1 MFNSQMLDAAIGLV
15 FVYFFLSLLC
25 SVIIEMV
32 TGLTK
37 KRPRMLSEGI
47 FLLLQDSKALDKL
60 YEQPLFIGNSTPKN
74 LFISL
79 WESFLPL
86 PSKKKRVPSYISSRS
101 FVLSLLESLKRHP
114 DIVKKLLKDKI
125 SPPGNKDQIK
135 EFENK
140 LNSLPDD
147 SNIKK
152 ALLPLLQSA
161 ASDPDKAFKNVN
173 EWYNKTIQE
182 PKILE
187 GILKEIKIPTI
198 GDLPN
203 VRSLVDSLP
212 DDNAIK
218 KALIPLLDSAGGSLD
233 KAIDNME
240 KWYDEAMDRVT
251 GWYKRYSQV
260 FALIL
265 AFVIAL
271 LLNADTFE
279 IGKAIYRD
287 QAVRDS
293 LVAMAKDE
301 VKKQEQL
308 SSDVMK
314 GIQGEQPKAAGT
326 FPASSTQEPG
336 KGEQGAGI
344 ASPPVDSKKPLAEKG
359 STPNAVSQTT
369 EPGESAPEKK
379 SSSSAPEKTDLE
391 KKVEQ
396 VKEDFMQISSIN
408 LPIGWPLT
416 KDGWPDIP
424 KILGYHKDQEGKVIP
439 APPRLLTPVKLLG
452 ILLTALMVSLGANF
466 WFELLNK
473 LLNIRNAG
481 KKPLSKEEQEAR
493 KK

>member
-37 KRPRMLSEGI
+37 KRPRMLSEAI
-47 FLLLQDSKALDKL
+47 RSLLQDSKVIDKL

-74 LFISL
+74 LLISL
-79 WESFLPL
+79 LESFVPL
-86 PSKKKRVPSYISSRS
+86 PSKKKRIPSYISSRS
-101 FVLSLLESLKRHP
+101 FVLSLLESLKKHP

-135 EFENK
+135 EFKNK

-152 ALLPLLQSA
+152 ALL
-161 ASDPDKAFKNVN
+161 
-173 EWYNKTIQE
+173 
-182 PKILE
+182 
-187 GILKEIKIPTI
+187 
-198 GDLPN
+198 
-203 VRSLVDSLP
+203 
-212 DDNAIK
+212 
-218 KALIPLLDSAGGSLD
+218 PLLDSAGGSLD

-240 KWYDEAMDRVT
+240 KWYDESMDRVT
-251 GWYKRYSQV
+251 GWYKRYCQA

-265 AFVIAL
+265 AFFVAL
-271 LLNADTFE
+271 GLNADTFE

-287 QAVRDS
+287 HVLRDS
-293 LVAMAKDE
+293 LVAMAVQD
-301 VKKQEQL
+301 VKKPIEQP
-308 SSDVMK
+308 SSDVKK
-314 GIQGEQPKAAGT
+314 GSNREERKLAETSPTSG
-326 FPASSTQEPG
+326 TQEPG

-344 ASPPVDSKKPLAEKG
+344 ASSPVDSKKPLSEKG
-359 STPNAVSQTT
+359 STPNAASQST
-369 EPGESAPEKK
+369 EHEKSAPEKK

-396 VKEDFMQISSIN
+396 VKKDFMQISSIN

-439 APPRLLTPVKLLG
+439 ALLTPVKLLG
-452 ILLTALMVSLGANF
+452 ILLTALMVSLGSNF

-481 KKPLSKEEQEAR
+481 KKPLTKEEQEAR

>member
-1 MFNSQMLDAAIGLV
+1 MLDAAIGLV

-37 KRPRMLSEGI
+37 KRPRMLSEAI
-47 FLLLQDSKALDKL
+47 RSLLQDSKVIDKL

-74 LFISL
+74 LLISL
-79 WESFLPL
+79 LESFVPL
-86 PSKKKRVPSYISSRS
+86 PSKKKRIPSYISSRS
-101 FVLSLLESLKRHP
+101 FVLSLLESLKKHP

-135 EFENK
+135 EFKNK

-161 ASDPDKAFKNVN
+161 GSDTDKAFKNVS
-173 EWYNKTIQE
+173 EWYNKTMGE

-198 GDLPN
+198 GDFPN
-203 VRSLVDSLP
+203 VRNLVDCLP
-212 DDNAIK
+212 DDSNIK
-218 KALIPLLDSAGGSLD
+218 KALLPLLDSAGGSLD

-240 KWYDEAMDRVT
+240 KWYDESMDRVT
-251 GWYKRYSQV
+251 GWYKRYCQA

-265 AFVIAL
+265 AFFVAL
-271 LLNADTFE
+271 GLNADTFE

-287 QAVRDS
+287 HVLRDS
-293 LVAMAKDE
+293 LVAMAVQD
-301 VKKQEQL
+301 VKKPIEQP
-308 SSDVMK
+308 SSD
-314 GIQGEQPKAAGT
+314 
-326 FPASSTQEPG
+326 S
-336 KGEQGAGI
+336 
-344 ASPPVDSKKPLAEKG
+344 PVDSKKPLSEKG
-359 STPNAVSQTT
+359 STPNAASQST
-369 EPGESAPEKK
+369 EHEKSAPEKK

-396 VKEDFMQISSIN
+396 VKKDFMQISSIN

-439 APPRLLTPVKLLG
+439 ALLTPVKLLG
-452 ILLTALMVSLGANF
+452 ILLTALMVSLGSNF

-481 KKPLSKEEQEAR
+481 KKPLTKEEQEAR

>member
-1 MFNSQMLDAAIGLV
+1 MLDAAIGLV

-37 KRPRMLSEGI
+37 KRPRMLSEAI
-47 FLLLQDSKALDKL
+47 RSLLQDSKVIDKL

-74 LFISL
+74 LLISL
-79 WESFLPL
+79 LESFVPL
-86 PSKKKRVPSYISSRS
+86 PSKKKRIPSYISSRS
-101 FVLSLLESLKRHP
+101 FVLSLLESLKKHP

-135 EFENK
+135 EFKNK

-161 ASDPDKAFKNVN
+161 GSDTDKAFKNVS
-173 EWYNKTIQE
+173 EWYNKTMGE

-203 VRSLVDSLP
+203 VRYLVDCLP
-212 DDNAIK
+212 DDSNIK
-218 KALIPLLDSAGGSLD
+218 KALLPLLDSAGGSLD

-240 KWYDEAMDRVT
+240 KWYDESMDRVT
-251 GWYKRYSQV
+251 GWYKRYCQA

-265 AFVIAL
+265 AFFVAL
-271 LLNADTFE
+271 GLNADTFE

-287 QAVRDS
+287 HVLRDS
-293 LVAMAKDE
+293 LVAMAVQD
-301 VKKQEQL
+301 VKKPIEQP
-308 SSDVMK
+308 SSD
-314 GIQGEQPKAAGT
+314 
-326 FPASSTQEPG
+326 S
-336 KGEQGAGI
+336 
-344 ASPPVDSKKPLAEKG
+344 PVDSKKPLSEKG
-359 STPNAVSQTT
+359 STPNAASQST
-369 EPGESAPEKK
+369 EHEKSAPEKK

-396 VKEDFMQISSIN
+396 VKKDFMQISSIN

-439 APPRLLTPVKLLG
+439 ALLTPVKLLG
-452 ILLTALMVSLGANF
+452 ILLTALMVSLGSNF

-481 KKPLSKEEQEAR
+481 KKPLTKEEQEAR

>member
-1 MFNSQMLDAAIGLV
+1 MLDAAIGLV

-37 KRPRMLSEGI
+37 KRPRMLSEAI
-47 FLLLQDSKALDKL
+47 RSLLQDSKVIDKL

-74 LFISL
+74 LLISL
-79 WESFLPL
+79 LESFVPL
-86 PSKKKRVPSYISSRS
+86 PSKKKRIPSYISSRS
-101 FVLSLLESLKRHP
+101 FVLSLLESLKKHP

-135 EFENK
+135 EFKNK

-161 ASDPDKAFKNVN
+161 GSDTDKAFKNVS
-173 EWYNKTIQE
+173 EWYNKTMGE

-198 GDLPN
+198 GDFLN
-203 VRSLVDSLP
+203 VRNLVDCLP
-212 DDNAIK
+212 DDSNIK
-218 KALIPLLDSAGGSLD
+218 KALLPLLDSAGGSLD

-240 KWYDEAMDRVT
+240 KWYDESMDRVT
-251 GWYKRYSQV
+251 GWYKRYCQA

-265 AFVIAL
+265 AFFVAL
-271 LLNADTFE
+271 GLNADTFE

-287 QAVRDS
+287 HVLRDS
-293 LVAMAKDE
+293 LVAMAVQD
-301 VKKQEQL
+301 VKKPIEQP
-308 SSDVMK
+308 SSD
-314 GIQGEQPKAAGT
+314 
-326 FPASSTQEPG
+326 S
-336 KGEQGAGI
+336 
-344 ASPPVDSKKPLAEKG
+344 PVDSKKPLSEKG
-359 STPNAVSQTT
+359 STPNAASQST
-369 EPGESAPEKK
+369 EHEKSAPEKK

-396 VKEDFMQISSIN
+396 VKKDFMQISSIN

-439 APPRLLTPVKLLG
+439 ALLTPVKLLG
-452 ILLTALMVSLGANF
+452 ILLTALMVSLGSNF

-481 KKPLSKEEQEAR
+481 KKPLTKEEQEAR

>member
-37 KRPRMLSEGI
+37 KRPRMLSEAI
-47 FLLLQDSKALDKL
+47 RSLLQDSKVIDKL

-74 LFISL
+74 LLISL
-79 WESFLPL
+79 LESFVPL
-86 PSKKKRVPSYISSRS
+86 PSKKKRIPSYISSRS
-101 FVLSLLESLKRHP
+101 FVLSLLESLKKHP

-135 EFENK
+135 EFKNK

-161 ASDPDKAFKNVN
+161 GSDTDKAFKNVS
-173 EWYNKTIQE
+173 EWYNKTMGE

-198 GDLPN
+198 GDFPN
-203 VRSLVDSLP
+203 VRNLVDCLP
-212 DDNAIK
+212 DDSNIK
-218 KALIPLLDSAGGSLD
+218 KALLPLLDSAGGSLD

-240 KWYDEAMDRVT
+240 KWYDESMDRVT
-251 GWYKRYSQV
+251 GWYKRYCQA

-265 AFVIAL
+265 AFFVAL
-271 LLNADTFE
+271 GLNADTFE

-287 QAVRDS
+287 HVLRDS
-293 LVAMAKDE
+293 LVAMAVQD
-301 VKKQEQL
+301 VKKPIEQP
-308 SSDVMK
+308 SSDVKK
-314 GIQGEQPKAAGT
+314 GSNREERKLAETSPTSG
-326 FPASSTQEPG
+326 TQEPG
-336 KGEQGAGI
+336 KAEQGAGI
-344 ASPPVDSKKPLAEKG
+344 ASSPVDSKKPLSEKG
-359 STPNAVSQTT
+359 STPNAASQST
-369 EPGESAPEKK
+369 EHEKSAPEKK

-396 VKEDFMQISSIN
+396 VKKDFMQISSIN

-439 APPRLLTPVKLLG
+439 ALLTPVKLLG
-452 ILLTALMVSLGANF
+452 ILLTALMVSLGSNF

-481 KKPLSKEEQEAR
+481 KKPLTKEEQEAR